1 MVRYIWMSISQ
12 LKIMRNHEPNTEP
25 ALLVRHFHTQLQFS
39 TFYEKV
45 QDVNHG
51 SPGVK
56 MNLVRPLLQVERS
69 GLHGVQVVPGLLGE
83 VQSGA
88 CLAAG
93 YHVPA
98 DIQLEG
104 MKYNMIEVAL
114 DASSQWVSPREMFWD
129 RALGFERH
137 ARVT

>member
-12 LKIMRNHEPNTEP
+12 LKIMRNHEPSTEP

-45 QDVNHG
+45 QGVNHG
-51 SPGVK
+51 SPGFK

-98 DIQLEG
+98 DVQLE
-104 MKYNMIEVAL
+104 EVKRKIL
-114 DASSQWVSPREMFWD
+114 GWWD
-129 RALGFERH
+129 L
-137 ARVT
+137 